1 MKEEEGCFECT
12 GCAGTYH
19 FGKCAGITEKSYKA
33 KKAAARK
40 TWRCPACSRRP
51 SRAGCGEEGQDDPG
65 IAHVLASINEKLE
78 CLPFLSAKVES
89 MELSVQVMSEQYD
102 EVLKK
107 MREQENE
114 IKILKKRVNELEND
128 RGGDE
133 TAQLKRELNRLE
145 QYGRANNLEVH
156 GLVETL
162 NEDLLDKLNTI
173 ADRIDVPRLT
183 TESVEAVHRVQTKS
197 KKTPMVIVRF
207 VNRSERNR
215 WLQNKL
221 KLRRGAAADN
231 IYLQENLT
239 ASNRKLFYDVR
250 TKARNLDYRFVWHRE
265 GYSYVRKREGD
276 PVIRVEHDQ
285 DLSKLT

>member
-1 MKEEEGCFECT
+1 MSGTCSTCGSPIMKEEEGCFECT

-51 SRAGCGEEGQDDPG
+51 SRAGCGGEGQDDPG

-78 CLPFLSAKVES
+78 CLPFLSAKVDS

-114 IKILKKRVNELEND
+114 IKVLKKRVNELEND

-162 NEDLLDKLNTI
+162 NEHLLDKLNTI
-173 ADRIDVPRLT
+173 AVLVYVARVTSELVSVVPCVQ
-183 TESVEAVHRVQTKS
+183 SVSAE
-197 KKTPMVIVRF
+197 
-207 VNRSERNR
+207 
-215 WLQNKL
+215 L
-221 KLRRGAAADN
+221 
-231 IYLQENLT
+231 
-239 ASNRKLFYDVR
+239 
-250 TKARNLDYRFVWHRE
+250 
-265 GYSYVRKREGD
+265 
-276 PVIRVEHDQ
+276 PVV
-285 DLSKLT
+285 LVGLA